1 MEMREKGG
9 TNVSSELIATG
20 SRGVFEAALRW
31 QQELMRFMGRRM
43 AGYVELGGQLPQCR
57 SPSDLLEVQTR
68 FIQQMLADYRSEA
81 EWIADQFPIADKPV
95 QKQIDRAFDSYEDTL
110 LKAQRDAAKIIDLA
124 KDQAQRIVES
134 AQAQVPRKAGEQAG
148 RRNKKAASH

>member
-9 TNVSSELIATG
+9 TNVSGELLAAG
-20 SRGVFEAALRW
+20 SRGVFELALRW
-31 QQELMRFMGRRM
+31 QQELIRFIGRRM
-43 AGYVELGGQLPQCR
+43 AGYVELAGQLPQCR
-57 SPSDLLEVQTR
+57 NPSDLIEAQTR

-81 EWIADQFPIADKPV
+81 EWIAGQFPATGRPV
-95 QKQIDRAFDSYEDTL
+95 HKQIDRAFDSYEDTL

-134 AQAQVPRKAGEQAG
+134 AQAQSPRKAGEQAS